1 METLDLET
9 GVFCAH
15 CRPGFSHHI
24 PTSPRRS
31 THVER
36 RSVLS
41 AARQS
46 DNPNPNK
53 QVAVHG
59 LSVRFGATE
68 AIRDVHLSVAE
79 GEFVALLGPS
89 GCGKSTLLNVIAG
102 LIEPDSGQIEL
113 RGIDSNSRLGHL
125 AYMPQR
131 DALLPWR
138 TVLDNAILGLEVAG
152 RDRQQARE
160 QARELLP
167 RFGLETFGDSYP
179 SALSGG
185 MRQRAAFLRTVLSE
199 QPVMLLDEPF
209 GALDALTRRAMQEWL
224 LDLWTDLG
232 RTILMVTHD
241 VEEALL
247 LADRVAVMTARPGRI
262 KLVEKVRLPRPRN
275 ADMIGDPE
283 FVAQKLQLLSALRGE
298 MAPIGGRS

>member
-1 METLDLET
+1 MRPAFF
-9 GVFCAH
+9 VRV
-15 CRPGFSHHI
+15 CRPGFSQRI

-31 THVER
+31 TRVER
-36 RSVLS
+36 RIRLS
-41 AARQS
+41 AAQLL
-46 DNPNPNK
+46 DTTNPAE
-53 QVAVHG
+53 QVAVRG
-59 LSVRFGATE
+59 VTIRFGAIE
-68 AIRDVHLSVAE
+68 AVRDVQLSVAE
-79 GEFVALLGPS
+79 GEFLALIGPS
-89 GCGKSTLLNVIAG
+89 GCGKSTLLNAIVG
-102 LIEPDSGQIEL
+102 LVEPDMGQITL
-113 RGIDSNSRLGHL
+113 RGADSKTRLGHL

-152 RDRQQARE
+152 HDLRDARE
-160 QARELLP
+160 RARELLP
-167 RFGLETFGDSYP
+167 RFGLEGFGEHYP

-224 LDLWTDLG
+224 LGLWADLG
-232 RTILMVTHD
+232 RTIVMVTHD

-262 KLVEKVRLPRPRN
+262 KLVEKVGLPRPRHAN
-275 ADMIGDPE
+275 MIGDPA
-283 FVAQKLQLLSALRGE
+283 FVEQKLQLLSALRGE
-298 MAPIGGRS
+298 MAPIGGRA